1 MIRTYTQSNGLL
13 SDQFNYNSAFKD
25 VDGRMFFGS
34 GKGLISFK
42 PDEFIKNTGI
52 PPVYITGLEVNN
64 REVLADMKNSPL
76 HESII
81 YAKTISLPYDQSTLN
96 IDFAALSYSV
106 PEMNEY
112 AYKMEGLDKE
122 WTFLKSNRKVYYTKL
137 APGNYIFKVKGSNSS
152 GVWNNQEAWIQIRIY
167 PPWWESIWA
176 YFLYV
181 CIFAGVAF
189 LLIKNYLN
197 RLVEKNRRRFELLDI
212 EKEREIYHSKI
223 EFFTHIAH
231 EIRTPLT
238 LIKMPLEKLIK
249 KKNSNAEIAYNLKTM
264 EKNTNRLID
273 LTNQLLDFRNTE
285 MDKFSLNFVKTDISA
300 LLEETYNSFQLA
312 AEEKDIIFKLESAW
326 NRSTGLRR
334 SGSTKKNPE

>member
-1 MIRTYTQSNGLL
+1 
-13 SDQFNYNSAFKD
+13 
-25 VDGRMFFGS
+25 
-34 GKGLISFK
+34 
-42 PDEFIKNTGI
+42 
-52 PPVYITGLEVNN
+52 
-64 REVLADMKNSPL
+64 
-76 HESII
+76 
-81 YAKTISLPYDQSTLN
+81 
-96 IDFAALSYSV
+96 
-106 PEMNEY
+106 MNEY

-137 APGNYIFKVKGSNSS
+137 PPGNYIFKVKGSNSS
-152 GVWNNQEAWIQIRIY
+152 GVWNNQEARIDIEIY

-176 YFLYV
+176 YFLYAAV
-181 CIFAGVAF
+181 AAGIAYLF
-189 LLIKNYLN
+189 IRNYLN
-197 RLVEKNRRRFELLDI
+197 RENEKNKRRFELLDI

-285 MDKFSLNFVKTDISA
+285 MDKFSLNFVKTDISE
-300 LLEETYNSFQLA
+300 LLEETYNNFQIA
-312 AEEKDIIFKLESAW
+312 AEEKDIIFKLELPGI
-326 NRSTGLRR
+326 GLQAFVDPEAL
-334 SGSTKKNPE
+334 KKILSNLFNNAIKYAESKIIIRLKNFNSDDQVFSILVQNDGY